1 VKNTKLIGAV
11 ALLASLVSGHAL
23 AGSEQKK
30 LTLMLDWFVNPNH
43 GPIVIA
49 QERGYFADQ
58 GLDVEIQEPADPS
71 TPAKL
76 VAAGKVD
83 LAVTYQ
89 PSLTMDVAAGLPL
102 VRASTLIATPLNT
115 LMVLDNG
122 KNDSLADLKGKKIGI
137 AIAGNEEATIGTML
151 AQENVAFSDVQT
163 INVYI
168 DVTKTNSIFLNY
180 LDSQTKKYL
189 SKKSN
194 NYFDIRGV
202 ATGYLKDAVCFPFF
216 DYDGKFKT
224 AQIIRYNKNGKRVKE
239 GFNTN
244 WFHSYKPI
252 KKDLGLKEKDKYSV
266 KMDTFFGEHYL
277 KGSNNIVGIV
287 EAPKTAVILK
297 ELYPSI
303 DWIATAGQSNLRS
316 KNLHLL
322 KDKKVVLFPDARGR
336 SNNEKNDSLFHVAKS
351 NIQKTSSIWH
361 DVAGEYGFNTCDI
374 LDKHDAKEG
383 SDIADYIFDTD
394 FEGY

>member
-1 VKNTKLIGAV
+1 MKNTKLIGAV

-23 AGSEQKK
+23 ADSEQKK

-58 GLDVEIQEPADPS
+58 GLEVEIQEPADPS

-151 AQENVAFSDVQT
+151 AQENVAFTDVQT
-163 INVYI
+163 INVGWALSSSLASGKVDAI
-168 DVTKTNSIFLNY
+168 WGGLRNFETNQLA
-180 LDSQTKKYL
+180 L
-189 SKKSN
+189 
-194 NYFDIRGV
+194 
-202 ATGYLKDAVCFPFF
+202 
-216 DYDGKFKT
+216 
-224 AQIIRYNKNGKRVKE
+224 E
-239 GFNTN
+239 GFKAKAFFPEEYGVPAYDELIFVANAKQ
-244 WFHSYKPI
+244 HDDEAI
-252 KKDLGLKEKDKYSV
+252 KAFNKALEQATTYIVNHPQESWSEFVAYSP
-266 KMDTFFGEHYL
+266 DTL
-277 KGSNNIVGIV
+277 
-287 EAPKTAVILK
+287 
-297 ELYPSI
+297 
-303 DWIATAGQSNLRS
+303 
-316 KNLHLL
+316 
-322 KDKKVVLFPDARGR
+322 
-336 SNNEKNDSLFHVAKS
+336 NNELNQRAWNDTLTRFALRPSAVDLKRYDDYAQFMFDKGIIKSLPKAAAYVP
-351 NIQKTSSIWH
+351 T
-361 DVAGEYGFNTCDI
+361 
-374 LDKHDAKEG
+374 
-383 SDIADYIFDTD
+383 FD
-394 FEGY
+394 